1 MLDPIRKEGGQVP
14 PPTRARLFGAF
25 LLLLSL
31 SSACSP
37 ENTSGEQDPTP
48 EKGTSYA
55 ERLSIEERSY
65 GHSVL
70 IGKSKEGGEKL
81 RYRLV
86 EKGKKVGKKEDE
98 ATRIE
103 VPVERIACLSSTH
116 VGMLLALEGSDR
128 IVAFSKKKYLYD
140 REIRERMEKGGIEA
154 VGMQRSLDKERLV
167 ALDPDILLHDGMG
180 TEMSSTGRTLRNS
193 GIPEMALSA
202 WREEHPL
209 GRAEWLRLF
218 GILIGKKEKADSIF
232 QERAQAYDSIASIA
246 SERKER
252 PKVLTNAPHKGTWH
266 VPGGKSYKGQAIEDA
281 GGRNP
286 WKKEKRTGG
295 IPKSLEEVIAKAEDA
310 DIWIEPGRAKSL
322 QGLASRDGRLKGFE
336 ALEEGEVYNNDRR
349 NTEEGG
355 NDYWESGPVNPH
367 LVLKDLITIF
377 HPDLFP
383 ERDLH
388 YYRRLAKE
396 KGS

>member
-1 MLDPIRKEGGQVP
+1 
-14 PPTRARLFGAF
+14 
-25 LLLLSL
+25 LLLSL
-31 SSACSP
+31 SPACSP
-37 ENTSGEQDPTP
+37 ENSGEQDPIP
-48 EKGTSYA
+48 DNGTSYA

-116 VGMLLALEGSDR
+116 VGMLLALDGSDR
-128 IVAFSKKKYLYD
+128 IVAFSEKKYLYD
-140 REIRERMEKGGIEA
+140 RVIRERMEKGRIEA

-202 WREEHPL
+202 WREEHPI

-232 QERAQAYDSIASIA
+232 QERAQAYDSIASMA

>member
-14 PPTRARLFGAF
+14 SPTKARLFGAF
-25 LLLLSL
+25 LLLLFL
-31 SSACSP
+31 FSACSP
-37 ENTSGEQDPTP
+37 ENTRGEQDPLP
-48 EKGTSYA
+48 DNGTSYA

-70 IGKSKEGGEKL
+70 IGKSKEGDEKL
-81 RYRLV
+81 RYKLV
-86 EKGKKVGKKEDE
+86 EKGKKLEKKEGE

-116 VGMLLALEGSDR
+116 VGMLSALDGWDR
-128 IVAFSKKKYLYD
+128 IVAFSRKKYLYD
-140 REIRERMEKGGIEA
+140 RKLRERMENGKVEA

-167 ALDPDILLHDGMG
+167 ALDADILLHDGMG
-180 TEMSSTGRTLRNS
+180 TDRSSSGRILRNS

-232 QERAQAYDSIASIA
+232 QERAQAYDSIASMA

-266 VPGGKSYKGQAIEDA
+266 VPGGESYKGQAIEDA
-281 GGRNP
+281 GGKNP

-322 QGLASRDGRLKGFE
+322 QGLASRDVRLKGFE

-349 NTEEGG
+349 NTKEGG

-383 ERDLH
+383 DRDLH

>member
-1 MLDPIRKEGGQVP
+1 MLLALTSACRPESSGVDQDPI
-14 PPTRARLFGAF
+14 
-25 LLLLSL
+25 
-31 SSACSP
+31 P
-37 ENTSGEQDPTP
+37 EE
-48 EKGTSYA
+48 GTSYA

-70 IGKSKEGGEKL
+70 IRKSKEGGEKL

-86 EKGKKVGKKEDE
+86 EKGKKVGEKEDE

-116 VGMLLALEGSDR
+116 VGMLLALGGSDR
-128 IVAFSKKKYLYD
+128 IVAFSKKEYLYD
-140 REIRERMEKGGIEA
+140 RKLRDRMEKGKVEA

-167 ALDPDILLHDGMG
+167 ALEADILLHDGMG
-180 TEMSSTGRTLRNS
+180 TESSSSGRILRNS
-193 GIPEMALSA
+193 GISEMALSA

-218 GILIGKKEKADSIF
+218 GILIGKEEKADSIF
-232 QERAQAYDSIASIA
+232 RKRARAYDSIASVA
-246 SERKER
+246 AERKER

-266 VPGGKSYKGQAIEDA
+266 VPGGESYKGQTIEDA

-286 WKKEKRTGG
+286 WKKEKATGG
-295 IPKSLEEVIAKAEDA
+295 VPKSLEEVIAKAEDA
-310 DIWIEPGRAKSL
+310 DVWIEPGRAKSL
-322 QGLASRDGRLKGFE
+322 QGLISRDERMKGFE
-336 ALEEGEVYNNDRR
+336 ALKEGKVYNNDRR
-349 NTEEGG
+349 NTKDGG

-383 ERDLH
+383 DRDLH

-396 KGS
+396 TSS